1 MALSNAFSGEDK
13 ESESEK
19 LWSQRS
25 FLCGFQCS
33 LSLFS
38 LPTWWWLPACTPGPV
53 LRFLWRQTTGAWS
66 WAIVLAGCPLT
77 PQYECVGFVFFTLT
91 FSLMLNYI
99 FILQASLS
107 FFLGATSFCCMIN
120 EISDQAR
127 GWNLFYLLRKVLPYL
142 KNN

>member
-13 ESESEK
+13 EGELWKTVESEK
-19 LWSQRS
+19 L
-25 FLCGFQCS
+25 S
-33 LSLFS
+33 LWFPMLPFLFS

-53 LRFLWRQTTGAWS
+53 LRFLWRQTAGAWS
-66 WAIVLAGCPLT
+66 WAIVLAGCLLT
-77 PQYECVGFVFFTLT
+77 PQYECVSFVFFTLT
-91 FSLMLNYI
+91 SSLMLNYI